1 MNSMISIFLTS
12 NGIDPFYVKAGIVA
26 LILILFLVLLIMQ
39 IRLMGKFKKLYRT
52 YDRFMRGKDME
63 SMEETVLAQFERIQ
77 ALEKSNEEKDR
88 QIESIFENLQHVY
101 QKTGLVKYD
110 SFREMSG
117 KLSYAVALL
126 DKEDNGILVNS
137 MYSREGCYS
146 YVKTISGGKCSIE
159 MSEEEQKA
167 LKIAVNKEKFE

>member
-63 SMEETVLAQFERIQ
+63 SMEETVLAQFERIE

-101 QKTGLVKYD
+101 QKIGLVKYD
-110 SFREMSG
+110 AFREMSG

>member
-63 SMEETVLAQFERIQ
+63 SMEETVLAQFERIE
-77 ALEKSNEEKDR
+77 ALEKSNEEKNR

-110 SFREMSG
+110 AFREMSG

>member
-12 NGIDPFYVKAGIVA
+12 NGIDPFYVKGGIVA

-63 SMEETVLAQFERIQ
+63 SMEETVLAQFERIE

-110 SFREMSG
+110 AFREMSG

>member
-39 IRLMGKFKKLYRT
+39 IRLMGKFKKLYQT
-52 YDRFMRGKDME
+52 YDRFMRGKNME
-63 SMEETVLAQFERIQ
+63 SMEETVLAQFERIE

-110 SFREMSG
+110 AFREMSG
-117 KLSYAVALL
+117 KLSYALTLL
-126 DKEDNGILVNS
+126 DKENNGVMINS

-146 YVKTISGGKCSIE
+146 YVKTIVGGKCSIE
-159 MSEEEQKA
+159 MSEEEQEA

>member
-63 SMEETVLAQFERIQ
+63 SMEETVLAQFERIE
-77 ALEKSNEEKDR
+77 ALENPMKKKTDR
-88 QIESIFENLQHVY
+88 LSLFL
-101 QKTGLVKYD
+101 KTC
-110 SFREMSG
+110 
-117 KLSYAVALL
+117 
-126 DKEDNGILVNS
+126 S
-137 MYSREGCYS
+137 MYIRKPGW
-146 YVKTISGGKCSIE
+146 
-159 MSEEEQKA
+159 
-167 LKIAVNKEKFE
+167 

>member
-63 SMEETVLAQFERIQ
+63 SMEETVLAQFEKIE

-110 SFREMSG
+110 AFREMSG

>member
-12 NGIDPFYVKAGIVA
+12 NGIDPFYVKAGIFA
-26 LILILFLVLLIMQ
+26 LILILFLILLIMQ

-63 SMEETVLAQFERIQ
+63 SMEETVLAQFERIE

-110 SFREMSG
+110 AFREISG

>member
-26 LILILFLVLLIMQ
+26 LILILFLILLIMQ

-63 SMEETVLAQFERIQ
+63 SMEETVLAQFERIE

-101 QKTGLVKYD
+101 QKTGMVKYD
-110 SFREMSG
+110 AFREMSG